1 MMMKENKVY
10 TKTGDDG
17 TTSLNSG
24 LRVKKHHIR
33 VAAYGSIDE
42 LNAWVGLIRDTTA
55 DILDR
60 EFLMMLQNH
69 LMVLGTQLSTV
80 REENLPTDFIDPI
93 NDSHILEIENEIDR
107 ISMDLPPLKNFVL
120 PGGHPLVSY
129 SHLARCV
136 CRRAERHI
144 TELNANERV
153 SPYIVAFVNRL
164 SDYFFVLSRK
174 FTCDLDLD
182 ENKWI
187 PKEKKRSS

>member
-1 MMMKENKVY
+1 MKENKVY

-60 EFLMMLQNH
+60 EFLMLLQNH

-80 REENLPTDFIDPI
+80 REEDLPTDFIDPI
-93 NDSHILEIENEIDR
+93 NDPHILEIENEIDR

-153 SPYIVAFVNRL
+153 SPYVIAFVNRL

-174 FTCDLDLD
+174 FSLDLDLK

>member
-55 DILDR
+55 DIIDR
-60 EFLMMLQNH
+60 EFLMLLQNH

-80 REENLPTDFIDPI
+80 REEDLPTDFIDPI
-93 NDSHILEIENEIDR
+93 NDPHILEIENEIDR
-107 ISMDLPPLKNFVL
+107 ISMNLPPLKNFVL

-153 SPYIVAFVNRL
+153 SPYVIAFVNRL

-174 FTCDLDLD
+174 FSIDLDLN

>member
-1 MMMKENKVY
+1 MMKENKVY

-60 EFLMMLQNH
+60 EFLMLLQNH

-80 REENLPTDFIDPI
+80 REEDLPTDFIDPI
-93 NDSHILEIENEIDR
+93 NDPHILEIENEIDR

-129 SHLARCV
+129 THLARCV

-153 SPYIVAFVNRL
+153 SPYVIAFVNRL

-174 FTCDLDLD
+174 FSIDLDLN

>member
-33 VAAYGSIDE
+33 VTAYGSIDE

-55 DILDR
+55 DIIDR
-60 EFLMMLQNH
+60 EFLMLLQNH

-80 REENLPTDFIDPI
+80 REEDLPTDFIDPI
-93 NDSHILEIENEIDR
+93 NDPHILEIENEIDR

-153 SPYIVAFVNRL
+153 SPYVIAFVNRL

-174 FTCDLDLD
+174 FSIDLDLN

>member
-1 MMMKENKVY
+1 MMKENKVY

-55 DILDR
+55 DIIER
-60 EFLMMLQNH
+60 EFLMLLQNH

-80 REENLPTDFIDPI
+80 REEDLPTDFIDPI
-93 NDSHILEIENEIDR
+93 NDPHILEIENEIDR

-153 SPYIVAFVNRL
+153 SPYVIAFVNRL

-174 FTCDLDLD
+174 FSIDLDLN

>member
-33 VAAYGSIDE
+33 VAAYGNIDE
-42 LNAWVGLIRDTTA
+42 LNAWVGLIRDSTA
-55 DILDR
+55 NVLDR
-60 EFLMMLQNH
+60 EFLHILQNH
-69 LMVLGTQLSTV
+69 LMVLGTQLSTI
-80 REENLPTDFIDPI
+80 REEDFPSDFINPI
-93 NDSHILEIENEIDR
+93 QEEHISEIENEIDR
-107 ISMDLPPLKNFVL
+107 ISLDLPPLKNFIL
-120 PGGHPLVSY
+120 PGGHPIVSY
-129 SHLARCV
+129 THLARCV
-136 CRRAERHI
+136 CRRAERQI

-153 SPYIVAFVNRL
+153 SPSVIAFVNRL

-174 FTCDLDLD
+174 FTKDLHLE

-187 PKEKKRSS
+187 PKEKKGTT

>member
-1 MMMKENKVY
+1 MMKENKVY

-55 DILDR
+55 DIIDR
-60 EFLMMLQNH
+60 EFLMLLQNH

-80 REENLPTDFIDPI
+80 REEDLPTDFIDPI
-93 NDSHILEIENEIDR
+93 NDPHILEIENEIDR

-153 SPYIVAFVNRL
+153 SPYVIAFVNRL

-174 FTCDLDLD
+174 FSIDLDLN

>member
-80 REENLPTDFIDPI
+80 REEDLPTNFIDPI
-93 NDSHILEIENEIDR
+93 NDSHILDIENEIDR

>member
-42 LNAWVGLIRDTTA
+42 LNAWIGLIRDTTA

-60 EFLMMLQNH
+60 EFLMLLQNH

-80 REENLPTDFIDPI
+80 REEDLPTDFIDPI
-93 NDSHILEIENEIDR
+93 NDPHILEIENEIDR
-107 ISMDLPPLKNFVL
+107 ISMNLPPLKNFVL

-153 SPYIVAFVNRL
+153 SPYVIAFVNRL

-174 FTCDLDLD
+174 FSIDLDLN

>member
-1 MMMKENKVY
+1 MMKENKVY

-33 VAAYGSIDE
+33 VTAYGSIDE

-60 EFLMMLQNH
+60 EFLMLLQNH

-80 REENLPTDFIDPI
+80 REEDLPTDFIDPI
-93 NDSHILEIENEIDR
+93 NDPHILEIENEIDR

-153 SPYIVAFVNRL
+153 SPYVIAFVNRL

-174 FTCDLDLD
+174 FSIDLDLN

>member
-80 REENLPTDFIDPI
+80 REEDLPTDFIDPI

-153 SPYIVAFVNRL
+153 SPYIIAFVNRL

>member
-17 TTSLNSG
+17 TTSLSSG
-24 LRVKKHHIR
+24 LRVNKHHIR

-42 LNAWVGLIRDTTA
+42 LNAWVGLIRDTTKNL
-55 DILDR
+55 LDQD
-60 EFLMMLQNH
+60 FLLTLQNH

-80 REENLPTDFIDPI
+80 LEEDFPSEFLDPI
-93 NDSHILEIENEIDR
+93 EQSQVIEIEHQIDC
-107 ISMDLPPLKNFVL
+107 ISLDLTPLKNFVL

-129 SHLARCV
+129 CHLARCV
-136 CRRAERHI
+136 CRRAERQI

-153 SPYIVAFVNRL
+153 SPFVIAFVNRL

-174 FTCDLDLD
+174 FTQDLEID

>member
-33 VAAYGSIDE
+33 VAAYGNIDE
-42 LNAWVGLIRDTTA
+42 LNAWVGLIRDSTA
-55 DILDR
+55 NVLDR
-60 EFLMMLQNH
+60 EFLHILQNH
-69 LMVLGTQLSTV
+69 LMVLGTQLSTI
-80 REENLPTDFIDPI
+80 REEDFPSDFINPI
-93 NDSHILEIENEIDR
+93 QEKHISEIENEIDR
-107 ISMDLPPLKNFVL
+107 ISLDLPPLKNFIL
-120 PGGHPLVSY
+120 PGGHPIVSY
-129 SHLARCV
+129 THLARCV
-136 CRRAERHI
+136 CRRAERQI

-153 SPYIVAFVNRL
+153 SPSVIAFVNRL

-174 FTCDLDLD
+174 FTKDLHLE

-187 PKEKKRSS
+187 PKEKKGTT

>member
-1 MMMKENKVY
+1 MMKENKVY

-42 LNAWVGLIRDTTA
+42 LNSWVGLIRDSV
-55 DILDR
+55 DDLMDS
-60 EFLMMLQNH
+60 EFLLTLQNY

-80 REENLPTDFIDPI
+80 REEDLPTDFIDPI
-93 NDSHILEIENEIDR
+93 EEMHILEIENEIDR
-107 ISMDLPPLKNFVL
+107 ISLYLPPLKNFVL
-120 PGGHPLVSY
+120 PGGHPLISY

-153 SPYIVAFVNRL
+153 SPFVIAFVNRL

-174 FTCDLDLD
+174 FAQDLEIE

-187 PKEKKRSS
+187 PKEKKGTA

>member
-60 EFLMMLQNH
+60 EFLMLLQNH

-80 REENLPTDFIDPI
+80 REEDLPTDFIDPI
-93 NDSHILEIENEIDR
+93 NDPHILEIENEIDR

-153 SPYIVAFVNRL
+153 SPYVIAFVNRL

-174 FTCDLDLD
+174 FSIDLDLN

>member
-1 MMMKENKVY
+1 MMKENKVY

-55 DILDR
+55 DIIDR
-60 EFLMMLQNH
+60 EFLMLLQNH

-80 REENLPTDFIDPI
+80 REEDLPTDFIDPI
-93 NDSHILEIENEIDR
+93 NDPHILEIENEIDR

-120 PGGHPLVSY
+120 PGGHTLVSY

-153 SPYIVAFVNRL
+153 SPYVIAFVNRL

-174 FTCDLDLD
+174 FSIDLDLN

>member
-42 LNAWVGLIRDTTA
+42 LNAWIGLIRDTTE

-60 EFLMMLQNH
+60 EFLMLLQNH

-80 REENLPTDFIDPI
+80 REEDLPTDFIDPI
-93 NDSHILEIENEIDR
+93 NDPHILEIENEIDR
-107 ISMDLPPLKNFVL
+107 ISMNLPPLKNFVL

-153 SPYIVAFVNRL
+153 SPYVIAFVNRL

-174 FTCDLDLD
+174 FSIDLDLN

>member
-33 VAAYGSIDE
+33 VAAYGNIDE
-42 LNAWVGLIRDTTA
+42 LNAWVGLIRDSTA
-55 DILDR
+55 NVLDR
-60 EFLMMLQNH
+60 EFLHILQNH
-69 LMVLGTQLSTV
+69 LMVLGTQLSTI
-80 REENLPTDFIDPI
+80 REEDFPSDFINPI
-93 NDSHILEIENEIDR
+93 QEEHVSEIENEIDR
-107 ISMDLPPLKNFVL
+107 ISLDLPPLKNFIL
-120 PGGHPLVSY
+120 PGGHPIVSY
-129 SHLARCV
+129 THLARCV
-136 CRRAERHI
+136 CRRAERQI

-153 SPYIVAFVNRL
+153 SPSVIAFVNRL

-174 FTCDLDLD
+174 FTKDLHLE

-187 PKEKKRSS
+187 PKEKKGTT

>member
-33 VAAYGSIDE
+33 VAAYGNIDE
-42 LNAWVGLIRDTTA
+42 LNAWVGLIRDSTA
-55 DILDR
+55 NVLDR
-60 EFLMMLQNH
+60 EFLHILQNH
-69 LMVLGTQLSTV
+69 LMVLGTQLSTI
-80 REENLPTDFIDPI
+80 REEDFPSNFINPI
-93 NDSHILEIENEIDR
+93 QEEHISEIENEIDR
-107 ISMDLPPLKNFVL
+107 ISLDLPPLKNFIL
-120 PGGHPLVSY
+120 PGGHPIVSY
-129 SHLARCV
+129 THLARCV
-136 CRRAERHI
+136 CRRAERQI

-153 SPYIVAFVNRL
+153 SPSVIAFVNRL

-174 FTCDLDLD
+174 FTKDLHLE

-187 PKEKKRSS
+187 PKEKKGTT

>member
-1 MMMKENKVY
+1 MMKENKVY

-42 LNAWVGLIRDTTA
+42 LNAWAGLIRDTTA
-55 DILDR
+55 DLLDR
-60 EFLMMLQNH
+60 EFLMLLQNH

-80 REENLPTDFIDPI
+80 REEDLPTNFIDPI

>member
-1 MMMKENKVY
+1 
-10 TKTGDDG
+10 
-17 TTSLNSG
+17 
-24 LRVKKHHIR
+24 
-33 VAAYGSIDE
+33 
-42 LNAWVGLIRDTTA
+42 
-55 DILDR
+55 
-60 EFLMMLQNH
+60 
-69 LMVLGTQLSTV
+69 MVLGTQLSTV
-80 REENLPTDFIDPI
+80 REEDLPTDFIDPI
-93 NDSHILEIENEIDR
+93 NDPHILEIENEIDR

-153 SPYIVAFVNRL
+153 SPYVIAFVNRL

-174 FTCDLDLD
+174 FSIDLDLN

>member
-1 MMMKENKVY
+1 MIKENKVY

-55 DILDR
+55 DIIDR
-60 EFLMMLQNH
+60 EFLMLLQNH

-80 REENLPTDFIDPI
+80 REEDLPTDFIDPI
-93 NDSHILEIENEIDR
+93 NDPHILEIENEIDR

-153 SPYIVAFVNRL
+153 SPYVIAFVNRL

-174 FTCDLDLD
+174 FSIDLDLN

>member
-33 VAAYGSIDE
+33 VAAYGNIDE
-42 LNAWVGLIRDTTA
+42 LNAWIGLIRDTTA
-55 DILDR
+55 NVLDR
-60 EFLMMLQNH
+60 EFLHLLQNH
-69 LMVLGTQLSTV
+69 LMILGTQLSTIK
-80 REENLPTDFIDPI
+80 EEDFPSAFMEPI
-93 NDSHILEIENEIDR
+93 QEEQVKEIENEIDR
-107 ISMDLPPLKNFVL
+107 ISTDLPPLKNFIL

-136 CRRAERHI
+136 CRRAERQI

-153 SPYIVAFVNRL
+153 SPAVIAFVNRL

-174 FTCDLDLD
+174 FSFDLQLE

-187 PKEKKRSS
+187 PKEKKGTT

>member
-60 EFLMMLQNH
+60 EFLMLLQNH

-80 REENLPTDFIDPI
+80 REEDLPTDFIDPI
-93 NDSHILEIENEIDR
+93 NDPHILEIENEIDR

-153 SPYIVAFVNRL
+153 SPYVIAFVNRL

-174 FTCDLDLD
+174 FSLDLDLK

>member
-1 MMMKENKVY
+1 MMKENKVY

-60 EFLMMLQNH
+60 EFLMLLQNH

-80 REENLPTDFIDPI
+80 REEDLPTDFIDPI
-93 NDSHILEIENEIDR
+93 NDPHILEIENEIDR

-153 SPYIVAFVNRL
+153 SPYVIAFVNRL

-174 FTCDLDLD
+174 FSIDLDLN
-182 ENKWI
+182 ENNWI
-187 PKEKKRSS
+187 TKKKKRTS

>member
-1 MMMKENKVY
+1 M
-10 TKTGDDG
+10 
-17 TTSLNSG
+17 L
-24 LRVKKHHIR
+24 
-33 VAAYGSIDE
+33 
-42 LNAWVGLIRDTTA
+42 
-55 DILDR
+55 
-60 EFLMMLQNH
+60 LQNH

-80 REENLPTDFIDPI
+80 REEDLPTDFIDPI
-93 NDSHILEIENEIDR
+93 NDPHILEIENEIDR

-153 SPYIVAFVNRL
+153 SPYVIAFVNRL

-174 FTCDLDLD
+174 FSIDLDLN

>member
-1 MMMKENKVY
+1 
-10 TKTGDDG
+10 
-17 TTSLNSG
+17 
-24 LRVKKHHIR
+24 
-33 VAAYGSIDE
+33 
-42 LNAWVGLIRDTTA
+42 
-55 DILDR
+55 
-60 EFLMMLQNH
+60 
-69 LMVLGTQLSTV
+69 LGTQLSTV
-80 REENLPTDFIDPI
+80 REEDLPTDFIDPI
-93 NDSHILEIENEIDR
+93 NDPHILEIENEIDR
-107 ISMDLPPLKNFVL
+107 ISMNLPPLKNFVL

-153 SPYIVAFVNRL
+153 SPYVIAFVNRL

-174 FTCDLDLD
+174 FSIDLDLN

>member
-1 MMMKENKVY
+1 MMKENKVY

-60 EFLMMLQNH
+60 EFLMLLQNH

-80 REENLPTDFIDPI
+80 REEDLPTDFIDPI
-93 NDSHILEIENEIDR
+93 NDPHILEIENEIDR
-107 ISMDLPPLKNFVL
+107 ISMDLPPLKNFVI

-153 SPYIVAFVNRL
+153 SPYVIAFVNRL

-174 FTCDLDLD
+174 FSIDLDLN

>member
-1 MMMKENKVY
+1 MMKENKVY

-42 LNAWVGLIRDTTA
+42 LNAWIGLIRDTTA

-60 EFLMMLQNH
+60 EFLMLLQNH

-80 REENLPTDFIDPI
+80 REEDLPTDFIDPI
-93 NDSHILEIENEIDR
+93 NDPHILEIENEIDR

-153 SPYIVAFVNRL
+153 SPYVIAFVNRL

-174 FTCDLDLD
+174 FSIDLDLN

>member
-1 MMMKENKVY
+1 MMKENKVY

-55 DILDR
+55 DLLDR
-60 EFLMMLQNH
+60 EFLMLLQNH

-80 REENLPTDFIDPI
+80 REEDLPTNFIDPI

>member
-1 MMMKENKVY
+1 MMKENKVY

-55 DILDR
+55 DIIDR
-60 EFLMMLQNH
+60 EFLMLLQNH

-80 REENLPTDFIDPI
+80 REEDLPTDFIDPI
-93 NDSHILEIENEIDR
+93 NDPHILEIENEIDR
-107 ISMDLPPLKNFVL
+107 ISMNLPPLKNFVL

-153 SPYIVAFVNRL
+153 SPYVIAFVNRL

-174 FTCDLDLD
+174 FSIDLDLN

>member
-1 MMMKENKVY
+1 MP
-10 TKTGDDG
+10 T
-17 TTSLNSG
+17 L
-24 LRVKKHHIR
+24 
-33 VAAYGSIDE
+33 
-42 LNAWVGLIRDTTA
+42 

-60 EFLMMLQNH
+60 EFLMLLQNH

-80 REENLPTDFIDPI
+80 REEDLPTDFIDPI
-93 NDSHILEIENEIDR
+93 NDPHILEIENEIDR

-153 SPYIVAFVNRL
+153 SPYVIAFVNRL

-174 FTCDLDLD
+174 FSIDLDLN

>member
-60 EFLMMLQNH
+60 EFLIMLQNH

-80 REENLPTDFIDPI
+80 REEDLPTDFIDPI